1 MPKPIISE
9 ELILIEPGL
18 DIQTPEAVITVL
30 CERLVEEGYVGPS
43 YLQATLDRERQFPT
57 GLPTLPHPT
66 AIPHAE
72 ADGAINTGVAI
83 AVLGHPV
90 PFQAM
95 DSPTESMDVR
105 IVLLLAVADSAN
117 QVSMLQWV
125 CTLVQDQSVV
135 EALSSAKS
143 PSEVMAILAPLIEHI

>member
-9 ELILIEPGL
+9 ELILIEPEL
-18 DIQTPEAVITVL
+18 EHQTPEAVIAAL

-43 YLQATLDRERQFPT
+43 YLQAALDRERQFPT
-57 GLPTLPHPT
+57 GLPTLPYPT

-72 ADGAINTGVAI
+72 ADGATSTGVAI

-90 PFQAM
+90 PFRAM
-95 DSPTESMDVR
+95 DSPKESLDVR

-143 PSEVMAILAPLIEHI
+143 PSGVMAILAPLIEQT

>member
-1 MPKPIISE
+1 MPNPIISE
-9 ELILIEPGL
+9 ELVVIEPELG
-18 DIQTPEAVITVL
+18 TPTPKAVIAIL
-30 CERLVEEGYVGPS
+30 CERLVKEGYVGPS
-43 YLQATLDRERQFPT
+43 YCQATLDRERQFPT
-57 GLPTLPHPT
+57 GLPTLPYPT

-72 ADGAINTGVAI
+72 ADGVTNTGVAI

-95 DSPTESMDVR
+95 DSPKESLDVR
-105 IVLLLAVADSAN
+105 IVLLMAVADSAN

-135 EALSSAKS
+135 QALSSVKS
-143 PSEVMAILAPLIEHI
+143 PSEVMAILAPLVEHT

>member
-1 MPKPIISE
+1 MPNPIISE
-9 ELILIEPGL
+9 ELVVIEPELGTP
-18 DIQTPEAVITVL
+18 TPEAVIAIL

-43 YLQATLDRERQFPT
+43 YCQATLDRERQFPT
-57 GLPTLPHPT
+57 GLPTLPYPT

-72 ADGAINTGVAI
+72 ADGVSNTGVAI

-95 DSPTESMDVR
+95 DSPKESLDVR
-105 IVLLLAVADSAN
+105 IALLLAVADSAN

-143 PSEVMAILAPLIEHI
+143 PSGVMAILAPLIEQT

>member
-18 DIQTPEAVITVL
+18 DTPTPEAVIAVL

-57 GLPTLPHPT
+57 GLPTLPYPT

-72 ADGAINTGVAI
+72 ADGATNTGVAI

-95 DSPTESMDVR
+95 DSPKESLDVR

-125 CTLVQDQSVV
+125 CTLMQDQSVV
-135 EALSSAKS
+135 QALSSAKS
-143 PSEVMAILAPLIEHI
+143 SSEVMVILAPLVEHT